1 MGRLALIADELG
13 QAATAAAVRGRMKAA
28 LAPWL
33 AGANANPL
41 RHDGVWGGTCSA
53 AGLADGGDL
62 VLFLPDLGEIAS
74 QLEIGP
80 DTRVELPMS
89 QPRLQIQMSTC
100 KGSAVWL
107 IRAHRWIMVARC

>member
-33 AGANANPL
+33 VGVNGDPL

-53 AGLADGGDL
+53 AGLADGG
-62 VLFLPDLGEIAS
+62 VTGVMFFSGILGPTLMGFAN
-74 QLEIGP
+74 
-80 DTRVELPMS
+80 V
-89 QPRLQIQMSTC
+89 
-100 KGSAVWL
+100 
-107 IRAHRWIMVARC
+107 